1 MLVSGHKGHSDLRG
15 GDIQAKTRA
24 MPRVDEATSE
34 VCLRVGRGA
43 DV

>member
-1 MLVSGHKGHSDLRG
+1 MQVAGCKGHSGLRG

-24 MPRVDEATSE
+24 VARVDEVTSE